1 MGLSMNKKKFSKI
14 FQLLSNDI
22 AEFFPYFFVFYLIAL
37 IVSALNESWH
47 LFFYWPAF
55 HFFIVLFALIA
66 VFSENVREPI
76 YRKVKRS
83 EQLRR
88 DTLYFFWSPFVLF
101 AYSLRIFFYMATK
114 MAKRLYLLSIEGLT
128 KKNIFRVTTII
139 VVLAF
144 VLYVGTGVL
153 DSITIF
159 YALVAIFFLLDLRIS
174 AWATLILL
182 AICSIALVFKKNGLA
197 EISAIYAYYFLI
209 ITVVSQIKE
218 VFLDGKS
225 DKI

>member
-1 MGLSMNKKKFSKI
+1 
-14 FQLLSNDI
+14 
-22 AEFFPYFFVFYLIAL
+22 
-37 IVSALNESWH
+37 
-47 LFFYWPAF
+47 
-55 HFFIVLFALIA
+55 
-66 VFSENVREPI
+66 
-76 YRKVKRS
+76 
-83 EQLRR
+83 
-88 DTLYFFWSPFVLF
+88 
-101 AYSLRIFFYMATK
+101 MATK